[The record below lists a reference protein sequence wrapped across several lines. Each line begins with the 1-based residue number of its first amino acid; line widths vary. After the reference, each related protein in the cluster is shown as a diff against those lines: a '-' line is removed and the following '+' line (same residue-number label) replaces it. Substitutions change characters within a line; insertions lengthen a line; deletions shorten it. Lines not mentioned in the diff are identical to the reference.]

1 MGETYCA
8 MVAPTLVRKENPLY
22 MVNDVFNAVCVEGNM
37 LGASMFYGSGAG
49 KLPTASAVAG
59 DMVDAARHIGKVVTI
74 FWNPEKLTLAP
85 KEKMTHRFFVR
96 MKSDAKDAKVFG
108 DVEMIDAGIRGEIG
122 FLTPVM
128 SEGEFEEKAKGLGI
142 ISMIRMEG

>member
-1 MGETYCA
+1 
-8 MVAPTLVRKENPLY
+8 
-22 MVNDVFNAVCVEGNM
+22 
-37 LGASMFYGSGAG
+37 MFYGSGAG

-108 DVEMIDAGIRGEIG
+108 DVEMLDAGIRGEIG

>member
-1 MGETYCA
+1 MEA
-8 MVAPTLVRKENPLY
+8 EQ
-22 MVNDVFNAVCVEGNM
+22 
-37 LGASMFYGSGAG
+37 ASCRPQVLWQVTWWM
-49 KLPTASAVAG
+49 PP
-59 DMVDAARHIGKVVTI
+59 RHIGKVVTI

-108 DVEMIDAGIRGEIG
+108 DVEMIDAGIRREIG

-128 SEGEFEEKAKGLGI
+128 SEGEFEEKAKGLDI

>member
-1 MGETYCA
+1 
-8 MVAPTLVRKENPLY
+8 
-22 MVNDVFNAVCVEGNM
+22 
-37 LGASMFYGSGAG
+37 MFYGSGAG

-74 FWNPEKLTLAP
+74 FWNPEKFTLAP

-128 SEGEFEEKAKGLGI
+128 SEGEFEEKAKGLGYHQHDPYGRLM
-142 ISMIRMEG
+142 SETGGKYHGYCVFGSGRCTGSGNLDCVC

>member
-1 MGETYCA
+1 MEA
-8 MVAPTLVRKENPLY
+8 EP
-22 MVNDVFNAVCVEGNM
+22 
-37 LGASMFYGSGAG
+37 G

-59 DMVDAARHIGKVVTI
+59 DMVDAAQTYRKSCYHLLESG
-74 FWNPEKLTLAP
+74 EAYLAP